1 MPLSKKREQSKATA
15 EKEKEEWKADAV
27 DDEDDEL
34 AQPAKALRSKYGRE
48 LRNVFRAVLNLI
60 DGSALPYFKDQVV
73 NAREALD
80 DFIVWLFATHRSA
93 DDFVVPDD
101 APVEEEEAAPEEEE
115 EEAYEEEEEVEET
128 EENEELADEL
138 EEQYSEEEEYEL
150 DEDEE
155 SL

>member
-1 MPLSKKREQSKATA
+1 MPLSKKREQSKAAA
-15 EKEKEEWKADAV
+15 EKEQAEWKADAV

-48 LRNVFRAVLNLI
+48 LRNVFRSVLNLI
-60 DGSALPYFKDQVV
+60 DSSALPYFKDQVV

-101 APVEEEEAAPEEEE
+101 APVEQAEEEE
-115 EEAYEEEEEVEET
+115 EEEEVYEEEEEVQESEED
-128 EENEELADEL
+128 EELADEL

>member
-1 MPLSKKREQSKATA
+1 MPLSKKRELSKSQA
-15 EKEKEEWKADAV
+15 EKEKEEWKADAA

-48 LRNVFRAVLNLI
+48 LRNVFRSVLNLI
-60 DGSALPYFKDQVV
+60 DSSALPYFKDQVV

-101 APVEEEEAAPEEEE
+101 APVEEEAAPEEEE
-115 EEAYEEEEEVEET
+115 EEVYDEEEEVQESEED
-128 EENEELADEL
+128 EELADEL

>member
-1 MPLSKKREQSKATA
+1 MPLSKKREQSKAAA

-48 LRNVFRAVLNLI
+48 LRNIFRSVLNLI
-60 DGSALPYFKDQVV
+60 DSSALPYFKDQVV

-101 APVEEEEAAPEEEE
+101 APVEEEAAPESEEV
-115 EEAYEEEEEVEET
+115 YEEEEEVEET

>member
-1 MPLSKKREQSKATA
+1 MPLSKKRQASKAAA
-15 EKEKEEWKADAV
+15 EKEKEEWKADAPE
-27 DDEDDEL
+27 DEDDEL

-101 APVEEEEAAPEEEE
+101 APVEEEAAPEEEE
-115 EEAYEEEEEVEET
+115 EEVYDEEEEVQESEED
-128 EENEELADEL
+128 EELADEL

>member
-1 MPLSKKREQSKATA
+1 MPLSKKRELSKSQA
-15 EKEKEEWKADAV
+15 EKEKEEWKADAA

-48 LRNVFRAVLNLI
+48 LRNVFRSVLNLI
-60 DGSALPYFKDQVV
+60 DSSALPYFKDQVV

-101 APVEEEEAAPEEEE
+101 APVEQAEEEE
-115 EEAYEEEEEVEET
+115 EEEEVYEEEEEVEET

-138 EEQYSEEEEYEL
+138 EEQYSEEEEYQF